1 MKKILFI
8 SDHLSLFEDDIKSL
22 TNQGYLVDTAENYQQ
37 VLSICI
43 SKGYYHYSIIDLEF
57 DNQKGDKLALDLRYN
72 LSSNGAIIGLYRMYL
87 KSIPK
92 TNYKLTGFNYCT
104 TFPVLDWNEIF
115 RNATNSEIFDLNNK
129 SEFDNYIK
137 RETEIG
143 DYIYKKVTGKD
154 PWTRS
159 KRIN

>member
-8 SDHLSLFEDDIKSL
+8 SDHLSLFADDIKSL
-22 TNQGYLVDTAENYQQ
+22 TNQGYLVDTAKNYQE

-72 LSSNGAIIGLYRMYL
+72 LSSNCAIIGLYSMYL

-92 TNYKLTGFNYCT
+92 TNYKLSGFNYCT
-104 TFPVLDWNEIF
+104 TFPVLTGMKYSAMLQILKHLTLITNLSLIIILNE
-115 RNATNSEIFDLNNK
+115 RLK
-129 SEFDNYIK
+129 
-137 RETEIG
+137 
-143 DYIYKKVTGKD
+143 
-154 PWTRS
+154 
-159 KRIN
+159 